1 MRARPCT
8 AGAKGGLVK
17 LVKSS
22 PPAWL
27 RSQVRAVLF
36 DLDGTLLD
44 TAADITR
51 ALNLALAE
59 QQSAPFG
66 VERVRELIGR
76 GAPVLIQRVIARLSP
91 RPWPVDPVLLL
102 QRFYFHYDRMHE
114 GQEFQARAYPGVE
127 EGLAQLHARGL
138 RVGVVT
144 NKARYAAA
152 ALLVHLNLSAW
163 VDVIV
168 GGDTAEH
175 RKPHPQPLLHACT
188 ELGVAPAE
196 ALMVGDS
203 TTDVLAA
210 RAAGMRIVCVP
221 YGYNE
226 GVDPRTLECDAFI
239 DSVAEL
245 PGILAGVSARPPAAH
260 VVPLRP
266 GE

>member
-1 MRARPCT
+1 M
-8 AGAKGGLVK
+8 K
-17 LVKSS
+17 LVQPS

-27 RSQVRAVLF
+27 KSPVRAVLF

-44 TAADITR
+44 TAADIAQ

-59 QQSAPFG
+59 QQSAPFEL
-66 VERVRELIGR
+66 ERVRELIGR
-76 GAPVLIQRVIARLSP
+76 GAPVLIQRVVARLNP

-102 QRFYFHYDRMHE
+102 QRFYFHHDCIHE

-127 EGLAQLHARGL
+127 DGLAQLHARGL
-138 RVGVVT
+138 RLGVVT

-152 ALLVHLNLSAW
+152 ALLVRLGLSGW
-163 VDVIV
+163 IDVVV

-175 RKPHPQPLLHACT
+175 RKPHPQPLLHACQ
-188 ELGVAPAE
+188 ELLVSPAE
-196 ALMVGDS
+196 TLMVGDS

-210 RAAGMRIVCVP
+210 RAAEMRIVCVP

-226 GVDPRTLECDAFI
+226 GVDPRTLPCDAFI
-239 DSVAEL
+239 DSLAEL
-245 PGILAGVSARPPAAH
+245 PVLLAGAIARRPALHA
-260 VVPLRP
+260 VPACP

>member
-1 MRARPCT
+1 MP
-8 AGAKGGLVK
+8 VK
-17 LVKSS
+17 LVASS
-22 PPAWL
+22 PPPWL
-27 RSQVRAVLF
+27 QAPVRAVLF

-44 TAADITR
+44 TAADIAR

-59 QQSAPFG
+59 QQSAPFEL
-66 VERVRELIGR
+66 ERVRELIGR

-127 EGLAQLHARGL
+127 EGLAQLHARGK
-138 RVGVVT
+138 RIAVVT

-152 ALLVHLNLSAW
+152 ALLVHLGLSRW
-163 VDVIV
+163 VDVVV

-175 RKPHPQPLLHACT
+175 RKPHPQPLLHACQ
-188 ELGVAPAE
+188 ELQVAPAE

-203 TTDVLAA
+203 ATDVLAA

-226 GVDPRTLECDAFI
+226 GADPRTLDCDAFI
-239 DSVAEL
+239 ESVAEL
-245 PGILAGVSARPPAAH
+245 PGLLAGASARSPALHALPVH
-260 VVPLRP
+260 S

>member
-1 MRARPCT
+1 
-8 AGAKGGLVK
+8 VK
-17 LVKSS
+17 LVQPN

-27 RSQVRAVLF
+27 KSQVRAVLF

-44 TAADITR
+44 TAADIAQ

-59 QQSAPFG
+59 QQSAPFEL
-66 VERVRELIGR
+66 ERVRELIGR

-114 GQEFQARAYPGVE
+114 GQQFQARAYPGVE

-138 RVGVVT
+138 RLGVVT

-152 ALLVHLNLSAW
+152 ALLVHLGLSAW
-163 VDVIV
+163 IDVVV

-175 RKPHPQPLLHACT
+175 RKPHPQPLLHACK
-188 ELGVAPAE
+188 ELAVSPQE
-196 ALMVGDS
+196 SLMVGDS
-203 TTDVLAA
+203 ATDVLAA

-226 GVDPRTLECDAFI
+226 GADPRTLDCDAFI
-239 DSVAEL
+239 ESLAEL
-245 PGILAGVSARPPAAH
+245 PGLLAGAIARPPAVRA
-260 VVPLRP
+260 VPVQP